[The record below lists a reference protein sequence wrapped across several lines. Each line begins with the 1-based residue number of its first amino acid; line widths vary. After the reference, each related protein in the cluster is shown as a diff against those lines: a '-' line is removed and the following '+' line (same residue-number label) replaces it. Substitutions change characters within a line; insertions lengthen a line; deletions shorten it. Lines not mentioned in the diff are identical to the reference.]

1 MHTFEEIDYRK
12 ENLRLPCSVEDEV
25 ACEEPGFPRLEGKVN
40 VAAPSGSGYGAPGA
54 AFAKPESPAG
64 RSVHCLAKKSARRFA
79 FLVSD
84 EARSPLSGHAS
95 SGMTSFGLEIFASA
109 LAFCHQRWLPS
120 ISEARSASFCSKCSA
135 FALLLAVVHWLRICL
150 YWVQV
155 WSDLERRAAL
165 KSLLFLVHKRRKFGV
180 IQPFFLEWRRTV
192 RVGTKGRMV
201 SRHKSYQTRQATSM
215 VQSLARADLSIE
227 QLSIWLKHLK

>member
-1 MHTFEEIDYRK
+1 M
-12 ENLRLPCSVEDEV
+12 
-25 ACEEPGFPRLEGKVN
+25 N

-54 AFAKPESPAG
+54 AFAKPESPAV

-95 SGMTSFGLEIFASA
+95 SGMASFGLEIFASA

-120 ISEARSASFCSKCSA
+120 ISEARSTSFCSKYSD
-135 FALLLAVVHWLRICL
+135 FALLIAVVHWLRICL
-150 YWVQV
+150 YCVQV

-165 KSLLFLVHKRRKFGV
+165 KSLLFLVTSGPNDRRQNERPTFDENKF
-180 IQPFFLEWRRTV
+180 LTNCL
-192 RVGTKGRMV
+192 MV
-201 SRHKSYQTRQATSM
+201 AFDEIFR
-215 VQSLARADLSIE
+215 
-227 QLSIWLKHLK
+227 